1 MKQSVDKKTLIR
13 RLLIRLALVVVYA
26 GLVMLT
32 FVLGKGHTLLIDNK
46 DLADGTLT
54 AAMDGNMVSIDG
66 REASEVYPGDRIMET
81 VKGQTHT
88 VTIEDMSRR
97 QPIER
102 TITLP
107 LGEDMLLVS
116 IPKLIAGVEP
126 AVEVFVPVNVA
137 PPGESESESK
147 NEFTSPD
154 AVPPEPLPTP

>member
-1 MKQSVDKKTLIR
+1 MKQSVDKKTSIR

-32 FVLGKGHTLLIDNK
+32 FVLGKGHSLIIDNK

-88 VTIEDMSRR
+88 VAIEDMSGGNR
-97 QPIER
+97 IER

-116 IPKLIAGVEP
+116 IPKLIAGVAP

-137 PPGESESESK
+137 PPSESESESK

-154 AVPPEPLPTP
+154 AVPLEPLPTP